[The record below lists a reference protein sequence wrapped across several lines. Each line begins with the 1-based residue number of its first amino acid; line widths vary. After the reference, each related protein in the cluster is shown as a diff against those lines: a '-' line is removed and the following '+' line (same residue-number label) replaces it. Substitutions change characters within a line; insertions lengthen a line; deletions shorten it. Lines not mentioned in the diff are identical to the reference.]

1 LNASKIGET
10 GENDEMLTTPQP
22 SSAPAKPALDFKWP
36 AEGIAR
42 APYRLFTDPEIYKLE
57 QERIFR
63 GRAWNFLCLAVDIPE
78 AGDYRT
84 TTIGETPVIVTRDH
98 DGKVHGMVN
107 RCAHKGALVCL
118 KKQDNVASLT
128 CVYHAWNYGLD
139 GQLKGV
145 AFRNGL
151 RGQGGMPSDFDVAN
165 HRLQPVRTENFCG
178 VIFGTFSEEVE
189 DVETYLGPDMAQF
202 INPRRRASA

>member
-1 LNASKIGET
+1 
-10 GENDEMLTTPQP
+10 MLTTPLP
-22 SSAPAKPALDFKWP
+22 SSASARALDFKWP
-36 AEGIAR
+36 AEGVAR

-63 GRAWNFLCLAVDIPE
+63 GRSWNYLCLDVEIPK

-84 TTIGETPVIVTRDH
+84 TVIGETPIIVTRDH
-98 DGKVHGMVN
+98 EGEVHAMVN

-145 AFRNGL
+145 AFRNGI
-151 RGQGGMPSDFDVAN
+151 RGQGGDAKRF
-165 HRLQPVRTENFCG
+165 
-178 VIFGTFSEEVE
+178 
-189 DVETYLGPDMAQF
+189 
-202 INPRRRASA
+202 RRREASPSTDPHRKFLRNYLRNIFQRG